1 MGEVQSGPSPLT
13 SLAIG
18 MSMTV
23 VKRRTDERSEAY
35 EGSNFSVQCGLPS
48 DSHTE
53 ILDPADDIHAPFLAF
68 TFLPRSSSSTV
79 LPVRFIVCRYGRRI
93 CICDICQGV
102 CFVNVL
108 ADAIKITDYGS
119 GCLELQSQLELIQ
132 RYRRDRMVLLN
143 FILSGNLIKRVVM
156 PPGAVSLDDVDLDQV
171 SIDYV
176 LNCAK
181 KGDVLELSEAIRDHY
196 EKVILPATIK
206 GGSAEEFFL
215 LTRPEYS
222 GSPPSRAPPPVPVHT
237 VPTAVVANLT
247 KSQSLHSPPVQ
258 ELTIDDIEDFDDEDD
273 DAGLNELKVVRRIT
287 DDDLRE
293 TAYEVLLAS
302 VGATRGLSLPS
313 KEKKKEKK
321 SKLLRKLARSKSETV
336 ASQTSHESGLAGLL
350 EAIRVQME
358 ISDTMDVRTRQGF
371 LHALNGRIGKRMDTL
386 LVPLELLCCISQA
399 DFSDKKSYLKWQ
411 KRQLN
416 ILEEGLLHHPVV
428 PYVESG
434 HKPSDLTVL
443 LAKIEESEVLPSS
456 AGEIQRN
463 ECLRSLRDITLALAE
478 RPARGDLTG
487 DVCHWADGYHLNV
500 KLYEKLLF
508 SVFDIL
514 DEGKLAEEVGEIL
527 ELLKSTWRILG
538 ITETIH
544 GTCYAWVLFRQFVV
558 TGEQRLL
565 QHATEMLRKIPLK
578 EQRSMQEKLYLKGLR
593 SSIEGEIG
601 NQELTFMHSV
611 LSPIKRWANKR
622 LEDYHCHFSE
632 HPGTMEGIASVAV
645 LTRRLLVEEAN
656 QGRESDRDQVEAY
669 ISSSI
674 KYAFARVLRDV
685 DGASEV
691 TREHPL
697 ALLAEELRK
706 LLKKESTMF
715 SPILSRWHPQA
726 VAISVSLL
734 HRLYGGRL
742 RPFLDGAEHLTEDV
756 VSVFSAADGLER
768 YMMGIVVTSCEDEM
782 IDEFYKKKI
791 TPYQVES
798 ISGMLVM
805 RWVNSQL
812 GRILGWLER
821 TIQQE
826 TVDQFFALKVPMRL
840 AELNSLFRGLDNAF
854 QVYTRNVV
862 DQIGNKDDLIPP
874 LPILTRYKKE
884 SGIKAFVKK
893 ELIDPRM
900 PDHRRSSQINVL
912 STTKLCVQLNTLY
925 YAISHLNKLE
935 DSIRER
941 WSSKAPQE
949 NLNAKRTIDD
959 LSRSDLNNGQADA
972 FDGTR
977 KDINAAIDKICEFTG
992 TKIVFWDLREL
1003 FIDGL
1008 YKPTASQSR
1017 LEALIESFDGV
1028 LIQLCDI
1035 IMEPLRDRLVSGLLH
1050 ASLAGLVRV
1059 LLDGGPLRIF
1069 FQSDARLFQEDLE
1082 ILKEFFISGGDGLP
1096 RGKVENLAVRVQL
1109 VIKLHGLETRELI
1122 EDLKAISMQGNRS
1135 KLGTDT
1141 ETLLRVLCHRAD
1153 TEASQFLK
1161 KQYKIPSSSS

>member
-1 MGEVQSGPSPLT
+1 ME
-13 SLAIG
+13 
-18 MSMTV
+18 M
-23 VKRRTDERSEAY
+23 EE
-35 EGSNFSVQCGLPS
+35 
-48 DSHTE
+48 
-53 ILDPADDIHAPFLAF
+53 
-68 TFLPRSSSSTV
+68 
-79 LPVRFIVCRYGRRI
+79 
-93 CICDICQGV
+93 
-102 CFVNVL
+102 
-108 ADAIKITDYGS
+108 
-119 GCLELQSQLELIQ
+119 QSQLELIQ

-143 FILSGNLIKRVVM
+143 FVLSGNLIKRVVM

-176 LNCAK
+176 LSCAK

-196 EKVILPATIK
+196 EKVILPVTMKA
-206 GGSAEEFFL
+206 GSTEEFFL
-215 LTRPEYS
+215 LTRPESS
-222 GSPPSRAPPPVPVHT
+222 GSPPSRAPPPVPVHM
-237 VPTAVVANLT
+237 VPSPIATNLT
-247 KSQSLHSPPVQ
+247 KSQSLHSPSVQ
-258 ELTIDDIEDFDDEDD
+258 ELTVDDIEDFDDEDEED
-273 DAGLNELKVVRRIT
+273 GINEQLKVVRRQRNDASDLTFELPPFLTCIT

-302 VGATRGLSLPS
+302 VGATKGLSLPS

-321 SKLLRKLARSKSETV
+321 SKLLRKLARSKSESV
-336 ASQTSHESGLAGLL
+336 ASKTSSVSGFNGLL
-350 EAIRVQME
+350 ETIRVQLE
-358 ISDTMDVRTRQGF
+358 ISDAMDVRTRQGF
-371 LHALNGRIGKRMDTL
+371 LHALNGRLGKRMDTL

-399 DFSDKKSYLKWQ
+399 DFPDKKSYLKWQ

-416 ILEEGLLHHPVV
+416 ILEEGLLHHPAV
-428 PYVESG
+428 PYSESG
-434 HKPSDLTVL
+434 YRPSDLTVL

-456 AGEIQRN
+456 AGEIQRT
-463 ECLRSLRDITLALAE
+463 ECLRSLRDIAVALAE

-544 GTCYAWVLFRQFVV
+544 GTCYAWVLFRQFVI
-558 TGEQRLL
+558 TGEQQLL

-593 SSIEGEIG
+593 SSIEGQIG
-601 NQELTFMHSV
+601 KQELTFMHSV
-611 LSPIKRWANKR
+611 LSPIKCWADKR

-632 HPGTMEGIASVAV
+632 HHGAMEGIASVAV
-645 LTRRLLVEEAN
+645 LIRRLLAEEAT

-674 KYAFARVLRDV
+674 KSAFARVLRDA
-685 DGASEV
+685 DGRSEE

-715 SPILSRWHPQA
+715 SPILARWNPQA
-726 VAISVSLL
+726 VATSVSLL

-756 VSVFSAADGLER
+756 VSVFSAADGLEQF
-768 YMMGIVVTSCEDEM
+768 MMGIVVTSCEDEM
-782 IDEFYKKKI
+782 IDEFYKKRI

-798 ISGMLVM
+798 ISGTLVM
-805 RWVNSQL
+805 RWENSQL
-812 GRILGWLER
+812 GRILGWIER

-862 DQIGNKDDLIPP
+862 DQLGKKDELIPP

-912 STTKLCVQLNTLY
+912 STVKLCVQLNTLY
-925 YAISHLNKLE
+925 YAISHLNRLE

-949 NLNAKRTIDD
+949 NLNAKRATDD
-959 LSRSDLNNGQADA
+959 LSRSNLGSSQTDA

-977 KDINAAIDKICEFTG
+977 KDINAALDRICEFTG
-992 TKIVFWDLREL
+992 TKIVFWDLREP

-1008 YKPTASQSR
+1008 YKPSASQSR

-1035 IMEPLRDRLVSGLLH
+1035 IVDKLRDRLVSGLLH
-1050 ASLAGLVRV
+1050 ASLDGLVRV
-1059 LLDGGPLRIF
+1059 LLDGGPSRIF

-1082 ILKEFFISGGDGLP
+1082 VLKEFFISGGDGLP
-1096 RGKVENLAVRVQL
+1096 RGKVENLAVRAQL

-1122 EDLKAISMQGNRS
+1122 EDLKAISMQGSRS